1 MSREIKFRAFNKQDS
16 KMHNDIE
23 STYDWE
29 FMPTDTCEN
38 KEWVLMQYTGLN
50 DKNGKEIYEGD
61 IIKKMIDE
69 NEWIF
74 EVKFGQGA
82 FVFRGM
88 SSPMSGNF
96 MNTKSKEFEVVGNIY
111 QK

>member
-1 MSREIKFRAFNKQDS
+1 MSREIKFRAKCARTGEWKYGFLSN
-16 KMHNDIE
+16 H
-23 STYDWE
+23 STLTINSVRLKIDQE
-29 FMPTDTCEN
+29 TIG
-38 KEWVLMQYTGLN
+38 QYTGLN